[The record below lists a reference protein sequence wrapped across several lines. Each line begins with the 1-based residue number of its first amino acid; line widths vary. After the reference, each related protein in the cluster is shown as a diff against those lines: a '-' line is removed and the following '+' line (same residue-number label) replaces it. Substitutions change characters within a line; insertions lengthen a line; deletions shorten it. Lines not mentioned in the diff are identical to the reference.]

1 MIDGFLAPGAWG
13 AVLLAVP
20 ILLTY
25 MLKAR
30 RPRQVVSSTFL
41 WLRQAEN
48 VTASRPWERLRPSV
62 LLFLQLLA
70 LAVLVA
76 ALARPFVTAAG
87 ISGDHLVVVVDASGS
102 MLAVDGSPSRME
114 SARLAA
120 QELVDQTRPGAA
132 VSVVAAGTEPRV
144 LLSQSPDRTAA
155 ERALRGLAPTHGQ
168 ADFSEAFL
176 LAESL
181 QTPGLR
187 TAIAM
192 VSDGGVTPEEQEL
205 VPPGALFRPVGRSS
219 DNLGITRID
228 ALEGAGGFSV
238 LVAVTNFSPESR
250 FVLLRLELA
259 GVPVGGARLRLGPS
273 EVAERTFEVSGEAG
287 RLVASIDSADVLS
300 ADNRAYAVLE
310 RSLPRRILLVTPGND
325 FLETLLARLPG
336 ATVDIER
343 RPVPADSYDLV
354 VYDRVAVP
362 RTVGAPAFLV
372 APDPAPRG
380 VEVEGAIRH
389 PLISYIAP
397 EEPLLDQVDLS
408 QLAVRRAQK
417 ARIPGSETLVGSGEN
432 PLIATWTEGSLR
444 RAYVAFD
451 LHDSN
456 LPLQVAFPVLSDH
469 LLSWLTSRERPEARV
484 AGETLVPP
492 HVAGATAVEASL
504 PDGTGARLAVGE
516 PLEETERAGFYELSF
531 RHGDEVLERRTVALS
546 FPPQESRI
554 TPHEVKVP
562 RGGGRAAGTATASRP
577 AWAWLLPLALA
588 LLVLE
593 WWWAHGR
600 PSPGNSTFGGRSLRP
615 PVAKGTAG
623 RAP

>member
-1 MIDGFLAPGAWG
+1 MIDGFLAPGALG
-13 AVLLAVP
+13 AALLAVP

-62 LLFLQLLA
+62 LLVLQLLG

-132 VSVVAAGTEPRV
+132 VSVIAAGPQPRV
-144 LLSQSPDRTAA
+144 LLSQSPDRAAA
-155 ERALRGLAPTHGQ
+155 ERAIRGLAPTHGH

-181 QTPGLR
+181 QTPGLE
-187 TAIAM
+187 TAIAL
-192 VSDGGVTPEEQEL
+192 VSDGGLTPEEEKL
-205 VPPGALFRPVGRSS
+205 VPPGALFRSVGRSS
-219 DNLGITRID
+219 DNLGITRIA
-228 ALEGAGGFSV
+228 ALEGPGGFSV
-238 LVAVTNFSPESR
+238 LVAVTNFSEESR
-250 FVLLRLELA
+250 SVRLRLELA
-259 GVPVGGARLRLGPS
+259 GVPVGGAQLRLGPS
-273 EVAERTFEVSGEAG
+273 EVGERNFDVSGEVG
-287 RLVASIDSADVLS
+287 RLVASIDSTDVLS
-300 ADNRAYAVLE
+300 ADNRGYAVLE

-325 FLETLLARLPG
+325 FLEALLSRLPG

-362 RTVGAPAFLV
+362 QTVSAPALLV
-372 APDPAPRG
+372 APDPAPRAVKVAG
-380 VEVEGAIRH
+380 VIRH

-417 ARIPGSETLVGSGEN
+417 ARIPRSETLVGSGES
-432 PLIATWTEGSLR
+432 PLIATWTEGSVR

-456 LPLQVAFPVLSDH
+456 LPLQVAFPVLGDH

-492 HVAGATAVEASL
+492 HVAGATSVEASL
-504 PDGTGARLAVGE
+504 PDGTGASLAVGE
-516 PLEETERAGFYELSF
+516 ALEETARTGFYELVF

-546 FPPQESRI
+546 VPPLESQIAPR
-554 TPHEVKVP
+554 EVKVP
-562 RGGGRAAGTATASRP
+562 RGGERSARSAKSSRP

-588 LLVLE
+588 LLALE

-600 PSPGNSTFGGRSLRP
+600 PTLTTLVGGKGILRLRL
-615 PVAKGTAG
+615 AKRTVG